1 MKNHK
6 WILSGI
12 AALALIIYAC
22 TPTLMDEKILSVE
35 NIQSEI
41 ILTGNA
47 QEKIIEGYDKVFT
60 FVSNSSWCTVSGD
73 VIRVEQNPSSVR
85 QASVTVKWKNDTIKT
100 ILIKQGLF
108 EPIGGSISFWTKNS
122 KFGTITV
129 TISSWIGRSTPTP
142 EKITRTYSSNTECG
156 RAGCATFWGLPDD
169 DRYDFS
175 ATATTGGKV
184 YEWSSYGGA
193 ITVSNSCLVFEL
205 ID

>member
-22 TPTLMDEKILSVE
+22 TPTLMDEKILSIE

-108 EPIGGSISFWTKNS
+108 EPIGGSISFWTKYT
-122 KFGTITV
+122 KFGTISV
-129 TISSWIGRSTPTP
+129 SISSRMMGTFPP
-142 EKITRTYSSNTECG
+142 VKITRTYSSNTECG
-156 RAGCATFWGLPDD
+156 RAGCATFWGLPNGT
-169 DRYDFS
+169 YDFS
-175 ATATTGGKV
+175 ATATAGGEV
-184 YEWSSYGGA
+184 HEWNSSYSGA
-193 ITVSNSCLVFEL
+193 IMVSNNCRVIEL
-205 ID
+205 SE